1 MRPSSSPSDLFG
13 QLSGGSAADRQ
24 LDGAAWLAALL
35 DAERALALAQARA
48 GVVPAEAAEA
58 IAAAC
63 RPERYDVASLGERAV
78 AAANPVVPLVKDI
91 GAQVPASAA
100 GYVHFAATSQDMMD
114 TAAALV
120 ARRALRPVR
129 EDLAAAADGCAALAG
144 EHRDTLMVGR
154 TLLQHALPTTFG
166 LKCAGWLVA
175 LDQARAGLAAAPLPA
190 QLGGAAG
197 TLAAL
202 GTAGPRVVREFAAEL
217 ELPEPALP
225 WHTNRVRVAQLAG
238 ALGTVYGALEKIAL
252 DVVLLAQSEVAEVA
266 EAPGHQAGHGG
277 SSAMPHKQNPAA
289 AVLVRA
295 GTRRVPALVST
306 LLATM
311 AQEHERAAGSWQA
324 EWEPLTELL
333 RLVGGAARRTRDM
346 LGGLRV
352 DAARMRRNVAAAGD
366 ALLSEAV
373 ATRLAPGLG
382 RAKAQQLVRD
392 ALAGGESLHTLL
404 RAHTDLTAEQ
414 VAQALDPAAYLG
426 SAAELVDRALAARRS
441 AS

>member
-1 MRPSSSPSDLFG
+1 M
-13 QLSGGSAADRQ
+13 SGGSAADRQ

-48 GVVPAEAAEA
+48 GLVPPEAADA

-63 RPERYDVASLGERAV
+63 RPERGYDIASLGERAV

-91 GAQVPASAA
+91 CAQVPAAAA
-100 GYVHFAATSQDMMD
+100 GYVHFAATSQDILD

-120 ARRALRPVR
+120 ARRALGPVR
-129 EDLAAAADGCAALAG
+129 EDLAAAADGCAALAE
-144 EHRDTLMVGR
+144 EHRDTLMVAR

-175 LDQARAGLAAAPLPA
+175 LDEARAGLAAVPLPV

-202 GTAGPRVVREFAAEL
+202 GGAGPRVVREFAAEL
-217 ELPEPALP
+217 ELPEPTLP
-225 WHTNRVRVAQLAG
+225 WHTNRVPVAQLAG
-238 ALGTVYGALEKIAL
+238 ALGTVSGVLEKIAL

-266 EAPGHQAGHGG
+266 EAPGHRAGREGGWVRNGG
-277 SSAMPHKQNPAA
+277 SSAMPHKQNPVGAI
-289 AVLVRA
+289 LVRA
-295 GTRRVPALVST
+295 GTRRVPALVAT
-306 LLATM
+306 LLGAM
-311 AQEHERAAGSWQA
+311 AQEHERAAGAWQA
-324 EWEPLTELL
+324 EWETLTELL
-333 RLVGGAARRTRDM
+333 RLVGGAARGSRDM
-346 LGGLRV
+346 LGTLRV
-352 DAARMRRNVAAAGD
+352 DTARMGRNVAAAGD

-392 ALAGGESLHTLL
+392 ALAGGESLDTLL
-404 RAHTDLTAEQ
+404 QAHSDLTAAQ
-414 VAQALDPAAYLG
+414 VAEALDPAAYLG
-426 SAAELVDRALAARRS
+426 SAGDLVDRALAAHRGRR
-441 AS
+441 